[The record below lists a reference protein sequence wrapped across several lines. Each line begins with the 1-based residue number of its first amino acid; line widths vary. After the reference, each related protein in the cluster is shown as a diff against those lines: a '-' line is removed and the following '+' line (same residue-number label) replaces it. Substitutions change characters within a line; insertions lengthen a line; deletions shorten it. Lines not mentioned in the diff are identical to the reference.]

1 MKDWVSW
8 HDKYDDLASP
18 MAHRLRTV
26 QAQIRMI
33 LDDSPSGPLRV
44 VSICAGQGR
53 DLLDVLADHRRRDD
67 VRARL
72 VELNSRNTALAE
84 ERVRAAGLD
93 GIEVVTADAS
103 LSDHYRGMVPADLVL
118 VCGVFGN
125 IADKDIEQTVD
136 GCRQLCR
143 TGGSV
148 IWTRHRRTPDRVPLI
163 CEWFES
169 RGFDRQWLSE
179 PESELAVGVH
189 RFMGKSLSLAVGTRM
204 FTFVGY
210 DALRLRATLPPAA
223 LER

>member
-1 MKDWVSW
+1 MKDWASW
-8 HDKYDDLASP
+8 HEKYDDLASP
-18 MAHRLRTV
+18 MAHRMRTV
-26 QAQIRMI
+26 QAQIRTV

-72 VELNSRNTALAE
+72 VELDSRNTALAE
-84 ERVRAAGLD
+84 ERVRATGLD
-93 GIEVVTADAS
+93 GLEVVTADAS
-103 LSDHYRGMVPADLVL
+103 HSDHYRGMVPADLVL
-118 VCGVFGN
+118 ICGVFGN
-125 IADKDIEQTVD
+125 IADDDIEQTVD
-136 GCRQLCR
+136 CCRQLCC

-148 IWTRHRRTPDRVPLI
+148 IWTRNRRTPDRVPLI

-179 PESELAVGVH
+179 PQSELAVGVH
-189 RFMGKSLSLAVGTRM
+189 RFTGKSLPLAVSTRM

-223 LER
+223 LGR